1 VKVSAESVALSEPK
15 PRWNFFAKVKNSM
28 LTNCLRASDGEP
40 AAALLE
46 RAAAA
51 QFQAVEFSFASQGSP
66 EEPSPSH
73 ELHALREAA
82 DQAAIRIGALRIDSD
97 NRVSFGDPSEES
109 RRSAA
114 TMICG
119 ALDAAVFCGASIVVV
134 PAELFRRKDVPR
146 LPRDEAHAK
155 LLDAFAQ
162 IRFYALHRGITVA
175 CDFCRSSAF
184 SSVGE
189 TRGFVDWVNSPFVG
203 VSIAASEDLGTDTA
217 AAWIALLGHRVKHV
231 SVGTTSMGLSAAV
244 SALHAAHF
252 DGVITFSGADA
263 GALRAELSNMM
274 GLPAAS

>member
-1 VKVSAESVALSEPK
+1 MSVESVAPSDPK
-15 PRWNFFAKVKNSM
+15 PRGNLFAKVKNSM

-46 RAAAA
+46 RAAAG
-51 QFQAVEFSFASQGSP
+51 QFQAVEFSFASQWSP

-82 DQAAIRIGALRIDSD
+82 DRAAIRIGALRIDSD

-114 TMICG
+114 TMICE

-155 LLDAFAQ
+155 LLDAFSQ
-162 IRFYALHRGITVA
+162 IRFQALQRGISVA
-175 CDFCRSSAF
+175 CEFCQSPAF
-184 SSVGE
+184 TSVGE
-189 TRGFVDWVNSPFVG
+189 ARGFIDWVNSPFIG
-203 VSIAASEDLGTDTA
+203 VSIRACEDHGSDTSA
-217 AAWIALLGHRVKHV
+217 EWIALLGHRVKHV

-252 DGVITFSGADA
+252 DGVFTFSGADA
-263 GALRAELSNMM
+263 GALRNELNRLI
-274 GLPAAS
+274 GLSAAT